1 MEFKKLEF
9 GDLELI
15 RAYYVKYTNKTCDRT
30 IGGSFMWRDYFHT
43 MYALVEET
51 LVMKCKK
58 DGETVFCFPMG
69 EKTDEALTAVE
80 QYCEKEGLAP
90 EFVSLSAEEME
101 YLRKRYPNAT
111 ITENRDWSDYLYL
124 TSDHANFMGRKFTT
138 QRNHINKFLKK
149 YENWE
154 LKLIDDN
161 TLPDVKAFYSDYEA
175 RFAKSDVTAVEEQ
188 EKTNEVLNQ
197 YKAYGFVG
205 YALYVENKVVGF
217 AIGEIV
223 GDVMFIHVEKADKDM
238 EGVNTMLV
246 MQFAKQFEGKVTY
259 LNREEDVGDM
269 GLRYSKT
276 KYRPIDMVYKYEVN
290 FKKISVLDN
299 PVETRQ
305 LYEESFE
312 DTEEFVN
319 HYYENMVWHNH
330 VLALKVKDEVASM
343 VHIVP
348 KRFNA
353 LGDVDYYYAIAT
365 AQKHRKKGYMAR
377 LLKKA
382 MKLSHRNGKGLVY
395 LVPAIDGMYEKFGFA
410 TFGQRY
416 SPLTIRQKIS
426 EYEVSEYNEYSEELV
441 ERLRNVFTE
450 KIAPCFDDYIVR
462 NEKYYYPLLQGLFAE
477 KGTVKILSKNGTDE
491 GYVLE
496 SSAGIWE
503 TALPSLMKK
512 NYALARI
519 VNVEQVEFDADKL
532 ENGYYQIE
540 DAFLPDNQGL
550 FYARDGR
557 FISATT
563 ENVTGLSLTEA
574 DRGLTRKLTISELI
588 LYLKY
593 EKVYV
598 SDEI

>member
-9 GDLELI
+9 GDLEFI

-43 MYALVEET
+43 MYAMVENT
-51 LVMKCKK
+51 LVMKCIK

-69 EKTDEALTAVE
+69 EKVDEALSAIE
-80 QYCEKEGLAP
+80 QYCEKEDMAP
-90 EFVSLSAEEME
+90 EFVSLSVDEME

-111 ITENRDWSDYLYL
+111 IIENRDWSDYLYL
-124 TSDHANFMGRKFTT
+124 TTDHANFTGRKFTT
-138 QRNHINKFLKK
+138 QRNHINKFLKN
-149 YENWE
+149 YDNWT

-161 TLPDVKAFYSDYEA
+161 TLSDVKDFYSDYET
-175 RFAKSDVTAVEEQ
+175 RFSKSDVTAVEEQ

-197 YKAYGFVG
+197 YKDYGFVG

-290 FKKISVLDN
+290 FKKVSVLKN
-299 PVETRQ
+299 PMETRP

-312 DTEEFVN
+312 DTKEFVD
-319 HYYENMVWHNH
+319 YYYKDMVWHNQ
-330 VLALKVKDEVASM
+330 VLALKVKEEVAAM
-343 VHIVP
+343 LHMVP
-348 KRFNA
+348 KRFAN
-353 LGDVDYYYAIAT
+353 LEDVDYYYAIAT
-365 AQKHRKKGYMAR
+365 AKKHRKKGYMAR

-382 MKLSHRNGKGLVY
+382 MKLSHGNGKGLVY
-395 LVPAIDGMYEKFGFA
+395 LVPAIEGMYEKFGFA
-410 TFGQRY
+410 PFGQRY

-426 EYEVSEYNEYSEELV
+426 EYEVSEYTEYSEELV
-441 ERLRNVFTE
+441 KRLKAVFME
-450 KIAPCFDDYIVR
+450 KIAPEYEDYIVR
-462 NEKYYYPLLQGLFAE
+462 DENYYKTVLQGLFIE
-477 KGTVKILSKNGTDE
+477 KGTVKILSKEGADE

-496 SSAGIWE
+496 SNVGIWE
-503 TALPSLMKK
+503 AALPSLLKK

-519 VNVEQVEFDADKL
+519 VNVEQVEFDAGKL
-532 ENGYYQIE
+532 EDGYYQIE

-550 FYARDGR
+550 FYARGGR
-557 FISATT
+557 LISATT
-563 ENVTGLSLTEA
+563 ENVTKLSLTEA